1 MAERIRRRSTSL
13 AARLSI
19 PDWRE
24 LNEDQ
29 PFHDPTT
36 DEYCIVV
43 STDATYV
50 DADVIQ
56 TMRPVARTQGVANLF
71 KFYNKALPTSGQDQD
86 PQDPRADLEMF
97 MAQPRRYGMI
107 HASKYHLDSRPC
119 STLRFLVCINGE
131 FWDSIPNN
139 PPRFLLPVPRPPITT
154 VVNYELS
161 SLPSLLN
168 SIADSLDEYSGE
180 ISSHQNGNVSP
191 DVNLARE
198 AKRLRAVYP
207 SIQRMLMFNG
217 IQIVP
222 ATTNRVIQLN
232 FTADYTLDS
241 VGIKNTGTN
250 DISRKLDIGFASF
263 KRANPMKFVRTRR
276 YVATLNQIKEALDCP
291 TPPPWYEFIT
301 EFSHDTA
308 FVIDRFANSRRGR
321 QMIGDVKKIF
331 KDANTVLTKEE
342 VQIQKESLN
351 TDKKLEQAK
360 KRAEETNFVG
370 NLLLSAGATKE
381 VMDSINTS
389 KEAYDKIINKV
400 DLKYLGGVAMR
411 MLTSETAQEDFNRKL
426 FETSLKVLDFVE
438 LNKMA
443 TECVNPDVLAA
454 SGAFDDIDESCPE
467 DVEKA
472 AAKIAELVSQG
483 HADNEC
489 MANAIEKI
497 CPTPARLF
505 GWRGHVENFL
515 EKNTSTF
522 LAYDRNNLCPDP
534 PPKGGGEETP
544 WQIPTIKF
552 PNFPS
557 ITDISMGVWDSFTKA
572 LQATVDELVV
582 GIIKE
587 VLAILLTN
595 LENILCSWN
604 DMRSFGKER
613 MQSIWD
619 DVEQGAVNEF
629 KSALYDWGINAD
641 ALLDPANPGTS
652 PDEHIT
658 NFMDE
663 VNECLNPGELRAA
676 LKGEELGKN
685 SEIIERAA
693 SAHLV
698 GLDPNDA
705 LAVLAHAARDVDFR
719 RLDERSRF
727 DVGQYVCDEINSLK
741 FDENFRNSFNG
752 RASPEETERMLQIE
766 RDASAEKIGNL
777 ASLLNM
783 PYDQLLETCGTDQPP
798 LPRDPS
804 AAYIANLA
812 VDAQYAGIENN
823 FSQEMGTYPYLFI
836 IPVNRQAQSGDPE
849 FQVLFLENKAKEGPF
864 SAMSDDDIAEMTR
877 RQIAGIATD
886 SEGQDFVV
894 PPPPGSVVTRG
905 LVLPG
910 LKRSLGNEHG
920 DVLVVSPSLNR
931 EGRSNGTIVNFK
943 FPRIDYVPDP
953 TSPVWVYGPQ
963 IGPVEDQ
970 RFLRA
975 THPDRLR
982 EIRNV
987 LENMWYH
994 IFPVLAH
1001 RRADLSPIPEEWFY
1015 QESYEV
1021 FAPLEYLP
1029 NAGPIDPVTGAP
1041 IGEFEGFSLFTTR
1054 NLDVLSTLPNSLIR
1068 HIQRHHSDFL
1078 RDDANPRTRSA
1089 QQIMFA
1095 NYLTN
1100 SISSG
1105 FSLPL
1110 ARLNTQRDAAG
1121 FVFGTSARLLY
1132 HNSVTAILDQV
1143 ASLFASSPLF
1153 KTTHEGF
1160 DIKGLLDIELD
1171 PSVQCPPGF
1180 RGRDNML
1187 KINFEKKETVRRYE
1201 SIKRQR
1207 ENEPPREAGTL
1218 PARRKPLQEA
1228 NLPSILR
1235 SIVRI
1240 HVVEIALRSI
1250 FGLSRFKGT
1259 NAILKEGALLEFVKN
1274 YTADSLREFITRN
1287 TEAFATLGPSANPM
1301 VNFENQLVESGLGT
1315 IEETIVA
1322 VSSGVF
1328 EEIEKIMSSE
1338 YPNEQ
1343 REDILLTIG
1352 NSMGLVPVPE
1362 STFFPGRHV
1371 AEGNNES
1378 FTPDP
1383 FPNLLGTR
1391 PAPADDGDHGGDFWE
1406 WLDGAFRHNPGNNVG
1421 GPRNE
1426 TQEWGAGGPNSPMTD
1441 LQRLFLSDDGGFFQL
1456 NPDFQN
1462 LEGGYFVFEYFMEF
1476 EPHHGADVPHSD
1488 VFLTFFENKLEN
1500 GHIAPAQVENLEAFK
1515 EYFKRAVQYYVQQE
1529 KVGAV
1534 EYDRGPVDDM
1544 RSAQKRREGINPDG
1558 VFISPTDSTI
1568 IQDPAEMERDFFD
1581 FSVAMDPPPVFVPPD
1596 PLSEHPR
1603 DRMRRMLTSPLR
1615 VNLPGLFFRPYRYR
1629 PPGAGEQA
1637 IGFDFQR
1644 TRPPNWTPAGQDPD
1658 FDSGYWEWY
1667 YMDEFIEA
1675 EVRSLDLDDPHAILV
1690 RRHNFWWTAIEFL
1703 VENFPE
1709 YGENYEAR
1717 VDAPLIAARHEDAN
1731 AEYAAQFAE
1740 WEEARLRRQILD
1752 PEDPENHPVTRFGLR
1767 KLNQYFKSLK
1777 YGVRLSYIIPDDVD
1791 EIFPPMFSDVG
1802 GDMADPNVEEL
1813 VNQNNAGSFDA
1824 LAEAKKAY
1832 KIRLRTITP
1841 ARGPRDR
1848 VDTIQTVCTLPLLEE
1863 MQEIPIDNWTVA
1875 NFYGSEGLLS
1885 GMHWG
1890 AATGYTGLSR
1900 QEIFNPTITA
1910 LRNRLIRRNPD
1921 FKILFDFALGSTR
1934 LTSLLAIYCMQSAG
1948 LMNKTLTASFFRTKQ
1963 SLIAAMYAA
1972 QPDLP
1977 IENFYRY
1984 QDPNLTANGG
1994 APGMLKN
2001 QNRFASTSGQSGNAA
2016 AKTVPFIVKGLAQY
2030 QDPSYALATKLDK
2043 AGILPGGL
2051 GPTAIVATAPAN
2063 IVLGSPM
2070 PPVTSLGLT
2079 AYSLG
2084 KLPGENAS
2092 YDERTA
2098 RSQGTGTPEGE
2109 QCQEIPPEGGE

>member
-1 MAERIRRRSTSL
+1 
-13 AARLSI
+13 
-19 PDWRE
+19 
-24 LNEDQ
+24 
-29 PFHDPTT
+29 
-36 DEYCIVV
+36 
-43 STDATYV
+43 
-50 DADVIQ
+50 
-56 TMRPVARTQGVANLF
+56 
-71 KFYNKALPTSGQDQD
+71 
-86 PQDPRADLEMF
+86 
-97 MAQPRRYGMI
+97 
-107 HASKYHLDSRPC
+107 
-119 STLRFLVCINGE
+119 
-131 FWDSIPNN
+131 
-139 PPRFLLPVPRPPITT
+139 
-154 VVNYELS
+154 
-161 SLPSLLN
+161 
-168 SIADSLDEYSGE
+168 
-180 ISSHQNGNVSP
+180 
-191 DVNLARE
+191 
-198 AKRLRAVYP
+198 
-207 SIQRMLMFNG
+207 
-217 IQIVP
+217 
-222 ATTNRVIQLN
+222 
-232 FTADYTLDS
+232 
-241 VGIKNTGTN
+241 
-250 DISRKLDIGFASF
+250 
-263 KRANPMKFVRTRR
+263 
-276 YVATLNQIKEALDCP
+276 
-291 TPPPWYEFIT
+291 
-301 EFSHDTA
+301 
-308 FVIDRFANSRRGR
+308 
-321 QMIGDVKKIF
+321 
-331 KDANTVLTKEE
+331 
-342 VQIQKESLN
+342 
-351 TDKKLEQAK
+351 
-360 KRAEETNFVG
+360 
-370 NLLLSAGATKE
+370 
-381 VMDSINTS
+381 
-389 KEAYDKIINKV
+389 
-400 DLKYLGGVAMR
+400 
-411 MLTSETAQEDFNRKL
+411 
-426 FETSLKVLDFVE
+426 
-438 LNKMA
+438 
-443 TECVNPDVLAA
+443 
-454 SGAFDDIDESCPE
+454 
-467 DVEKA
+467 
-472 AAKIAELVSQG
+472 
-483 HADNEC
+483 
-489 MANAIEKI
+489 
-497 CPTPARLF
+497 
-505 GWRGHVENFL
+505 
-515 EKNTSTF
+515 
-522 LAYDRNNLCPDP
+522 
-534 PPKGGGEETP
+534 
-544 WQIPTIKF
+544 
-552 PNFPS
+552 
-557 ITDISMGVWDSFTKA
+557 
-572 LQATVDELVV
+572 
-582 GIIKE
+582 
-587 VLAILLTN
+587 
-595 LENILCSWN
+595 
-604 DMRSFGKER
+604 
-613 MQSIWD
+613 
-619 DVEQGAVNEF
+619 
-629 KSALYDWGINAD
+629 
-641 ALLDPANPGTS
+641 
-652 PDEHIT
+652 
-658 NFMDE
+658 
-663 VNECLNPGELRAA
+663 
-676 LKGEELGKN
+676 
-685 SEIIERAA
+685 
-693 SAHLV
+693 
-698 GLDPNDA
+698 
-705 LAVLAHAARDVDFR
+705 
-719 RLDERSRF
+719 
-727 DVGQYVCDEINSLK
+727 
-741 FDENFRNSFNG
+741 
-752 RASPEETERMLQIE
+752 
-766 RDASAEKIGNL
+766 
-777 ASLLNM
+777 
-783 PYDQLLETCGTDQPP
+783 
-798 LPRDPS
+798 
-804 AAYIANLA
+804 
-812 VDAQYAGIENN
+812 
-823 FSQEMGTYPYLFI
+823 
-836 IPVNRQAQSGDPE
+836 
-849 FQVLFLENKAKEGPF
+849 
-864 SAMSDDDIAEMTR
+864 
-877 RQIAGIATD
+877 
-886 SEGQDFVV
+886 
-894 PPPPGSVVTRG
+894 
-905 LVLPG
+905 
-910 LKRSLGNEHG
+910 
-920 DVLVVSPSLNR
+920 
-931 EGRSNGTIVNFK
+931 
-943 FPRIDYVPDP
+943 
-953 TSPVWVYGPQ
+953 
-963 IGPVEDQ
+963 
-970 RFLRA
+970 
-975 THPDRLR
+975 
-982 EIRNV
+982 
-987 LENMWYH
+987 
-994 IFPVLAH
+994 
-1001 RRADLSPIPEEWFY
+1001 
-1015 QESYEV
+1015 
-1021 FAPLEYLP
+1021 
-1029 NAGPIDPVTGAP
+1029 
-1041 IGEFEGFSLFTTR
+1041 
-1054 NLDVLSTLPNSLIR
+1054 
-1068 HIQRHHSDFL
+1068 
-1078 RDDANPRTRSA
+1078 
-1089 QQIMFA
+1089 MFA

-1153 KTTHEGF
+1153 ETTHEGF
-1160 DIKGLLDIELD
+1160 DIKGLLDIEFD

-1250 FGLSRFKGT
+1250 FGLSRFKGS
-1259 NAILKEGALLEFVKN
+1259 NAILKEGALLEFTKD
-1274 YTADSLREFITRN
+1274 YTAESLREFITRN
-1287 TEAFATLGPSANPM
+1287 TEAFATLGPSPNPM

-1338 YPNEQ
+1338 YPDEQ

-1371 AEGNNES
+1371 ADAEGNNES

-1383 FPNLLGTR
+1383 FPNLLGSTGR
-1391 PAPADDGDHGGDFWE
+1391 
-1406 WLDGAFRHNPGNNVG
+1406 RRM
-1421 GPRNE
+1421 RNE

-1534 EYDRGPVDDM
+1534 EYDRGPRDDM
-1544 RSAQKRREGINPDG
+1544 LSAQHRREGINPDG

-1615 VNLPGLFFRPYRYR
+1615 VNLPGLFFGLYGINDPDRDPVEGQ
-1629 PPGAGEQA
+1629 PIAFE
-1637 IGFDFQR
+1637 FLR
-1644 TRPPNWTPAGQDPD
+1644 TRPPAWTPAGQDPQVE
-1658 FDSGYWEWY
+1658 SGYWEWY
-1667 YMDEFIEA
+1667 HMDEFIES
-1675 EVRSLDLDDPHAILV
+1675 ELRGFGRPLDPDEERV
-1690 RRHNFWWTAIEFL
+1690 RRHNYWWFLIEFL

-1717 VDAPLIAARHEDAN
+1717 VDAVLMAARHDAAN

-1740 WEEARLRRQILD
+1740 WDEARLRRQILD
-1752 PEDPENHPVTRFGLR
+1752 PEDPENHPVTRFSLR

-1777 YGVRLSYIIPDDVD
+1777 YGVRLSYIIPDNVD
-1791 EIFPPMFSDVG
+1791 EIFPPMFGDVG
-1802 GDMADPNVEEL
+1802 GDMADPNIEEL
-1813 VNQNNAGSFDA
+1813 VNQGNADSFDE
-1824 LAEAKKAY
+1824 LAEIKKAY
-1832 KIRLRTITP
+1832 KIKLRTITP
-1841 ARGPRDR
+1841 RLAGGS
-1848 VDTIQTVCTLPLLEE
+1848 VSTIQTVCTLPLFEE
-1863 MQEIPIDNWTVA
+1863 TQEIPIDNWTVA

-1890 AATGYTGLSR
+1890 AGTGYTGLSR

-1910 LRNRLIRRNPD
+1910 LRNRLIRNNPD